1 MEAVMDKFLFKEEE
15 VVHRIKTATTGK
27 RFFKLPLDYVSCYK
41 ALLQAFIKAVND
53 VNIKYVSMEGL
64 EMVLYN
70 ISLWLVGHNHK
81 TGLWLSGVGGTGKT
95 TLVYAIQK
103 LILSLRLKDP
113 IKSSSSQI
121 KMAGLVM
128 KNACELCHLY
138 VDHYERFLEYRNVSL
153 LAIDDLGM
161 EPERIVK
168 YGQVCDPIS
177 ELIAYRY
184 ECR

>member
-53 VNIKYVSMEGL
+53 VDIKYVSMKGL

-70 ISLWLVGHNHK
+70 ISLWLVGHSYK

-138 VDHYERFLEYRNVSL
+138 VDHYERFWNIAMCLYWL
-153 LAIDDLGM
+153 LMI
-161 EPERIVK
+161 
-168 YGQVCDPIS
+168 
-177 ELIAYRY
+177 
-184 ECR
+184 

>member
-53 VNIKYVSMEGL
+53 VDIKYVSMKGL

-70 ISLWLVGHNHK
+70 ISLWLVGHSYK

-95 TLVYAIQK
+95 TLVYAIPQFG
-103 LILSLRLKDP
+103 IT
-113 IKSSSSQI
+113 SSI
-121 KMAGLVM
+121 
-128 KNACELCHLY
+128 
-138 VDHYERFLEYRNVSL
+138 
-153 LAIDDLGM
+153 
-161 EPERIVK
+161 
-168 YGQVCDPIS
+168 
-177 ELIAYRY
+177 
-184 ECR
+184 